1 MTFEEFDSTLWDCGM
16 FGRYKG
22 SIFPI
27 SRVDFDE
34 RLIGL
39 AELTGGT
46 DEPTMVRC
54 ENVTLVSGEEK

>member
-1 MTFEEFDSTLWDCGM
+1 MTFEEFDSTKWGPTL

-27 SRVDFDE
+27 ASVDFDE

-39 AELTGGT
+39 AELTLGT
-46 DEPTMVRC
+46 DDPTMVRC
-54 ENVTLVSGEEK
+54 ESVELVNQPK